1 MLPPDTNKKGCPV
14 LSNRTPSFPRLAYL
28 PCGQSGQDPVQSAI
42 AFATAGAAAIAAV
55 LADSSTMAARNF
67 LMIFSVVWI
76 E

>member
-1 MLPPDTNKKGCPV
+1 
-14 LSNRTPSFPRLAYL
+14 
-28 PCGQSGQDPVQSAI
+28 VQSAI

-67 LMIFSVVWI
+67 LIIFSIVWI